1 MNQKRFRKSVVIAI
15 GFFFLC
21 TAARL
26 TRAQSASPSAV
37 QAPKAPSPG
46 AQPKKDASADDFAG
60 LQYSDEQKTE
70 IDHIRQDMKSRKD
83 AVVKDQTLTADQKD
97 AMLLGYTRMEN
108 GLIYKTLT
116 PDQRRQVSKRMHE
129 RQAADKASQTQQPQP
144 AHPQPPRN

>member
-1 MNQKRFRKSVVIAI
+1 MNQKRFGKLVVIAM

-21 TAARL
+21 TAAGL
-26 TRAQSASPSAV
+26 TRAQSASPGAV

-46 AQPKKDASADDFAG
+46 AQSKKDASADDFAG

-97 AMLLGYTRMEN
+97 AMLLGYTRMEYER
-108 GLIYKTLT
+108 IYKTLT

-129 RQAADKASQTQQPQP
+129 RQAADKASQTQP